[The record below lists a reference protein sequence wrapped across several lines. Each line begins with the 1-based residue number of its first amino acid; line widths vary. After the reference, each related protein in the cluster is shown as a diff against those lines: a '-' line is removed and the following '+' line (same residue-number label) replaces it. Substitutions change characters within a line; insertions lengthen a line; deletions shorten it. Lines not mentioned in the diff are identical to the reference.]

1 MSSPASRSRT
11 RARRAAMQALYQWQM
26 TGQAADEI
34 AAQFESEQ
42 SLKHVDLDY
51 FLELL
56 RGVPRTV
63 VTLDEQLQPVLD
75 RPVAQLDV
83 VERAILRMGAYEL
96 TNRLDVPWRVVINEA
111 VELARMFGAEKSHR
125 YINGIL
131 DVLAR
136 RTRADA
142 DGERER
148 TG

>member
-1 MSSPASRSRT
+1 MSTPASRSRS
-11 RARRAAMQALYQWQM
+11 RARRAAVQALYQWQM
-26 TGQAADEI
+26 TGMEADEI
-34 AAQFESEQ
+34 AAQFEAEK
-42 SLKHVDLDY
+42 SLRDADLDY

-63 VTLDEQLQPVLD
+63 VSLDEQLQPVLD
-75 RPVAQLDV
+75 RPVAQLDC

-96 TNRLDVPWRVVINEA
+96 ANRRDVPWRVVINEA
-111 VELARMFGAEKSHR
+111 VDLARTFGAEQSHR

-142 DGERER
+142 AGGREQA
-148 TG
+148 G